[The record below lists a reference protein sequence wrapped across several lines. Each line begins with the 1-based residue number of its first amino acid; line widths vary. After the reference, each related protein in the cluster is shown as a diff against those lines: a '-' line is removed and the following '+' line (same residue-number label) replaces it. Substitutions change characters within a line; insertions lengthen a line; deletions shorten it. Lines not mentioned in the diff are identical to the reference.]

1 MHITVNDAP
10 FQLEAVSTVE
20 QLVTQLGLDQNGLA
34 VAINNNV
41 LVKRLWPEHRLT
53 PADAVQLFQLV
64 TGG

>member
-1 MHITVNDAP
+1 MHITVNDDP

-20 QLVTQLGLDQNGLA
+20 QLVTRLGLDPNGLA

-41 LVKRLWPEHRLT
+41 LAKRLWPEHRLA
-53 PADAVQLFQLV
+53 PSDAVQFFQLV